1 MYGFKGR
8 FDDVDVLPSERTKTE
23 ASNFI
28 VYILNKFDI
37 QQKELA
43 ELSGIE
49 KSLISKTNLGQRVL
63 RFKELEAI
71 CNSTGINLTKAAC
84 VLGYPDY
91 KNPDGYLGKDY
102 MTDSEYIAL
111 YNAIKKPRCNVNE
124 STEKL
129 KVLGRKLEQKDWNE
143 KVSDGETVDIVE
155 YCKVDSVSNGPFIVR
170 LREAFMKEF
179 PNSNKLTVCEDGSV
193 DISIGNGM
201 FFRIEISPEEIA
213 KIYADRIKEVFRGD
227 GL

>member
-8 FDDVDVLPSERTKTE
+8 FDDADILPSERTKME

-28 VYILNKFDI
+28 VYILDKFEI
-37 QQKELA
+37 QQKELS
-43 ELSGIE
+43 ELSGVE
-49 KSLISKTNLGQRVL
+49 RTLLSKTKVGRRVL

-71 CNSTGINLTKAAC
+71 CKSTGVNLTKAAC

-91 KNPDGYLGKDY
+91 QNPDGYFGKDY
-102 MTDSEYIAL
+102 MCDTEYITL
-111 YNAIKKPRCNVNE
+111 YNAIKKPRCKVNE

-129 KVLGRKLEQKDWNE
+129 KALGRKLEQKDWNE
-143 KVSDGETVDIVE
+143 EVGDAETVDIVE
-155 YCKVDSVSNGPFIVR
+155 YCKVDSVTNGPFLVK

-179 PNSNKLTVCEDGSV
+179 PNASKVAVHEDGSV

-201 FFRIEISPEEIA
+201 YFRVEISIEEIA
-213 KIYADRIKEVFRGD
+213 RVYSERIKEV
-227 GL
+227 LK

>member
-8 FDDVDVLPSERTKTE
+8 FDDADVLPSERTKTE

-28 VYILNKFDI
+28 VYILDKFEI

-43 ELSGIE
+43 ELSGVE
-49 KSLISKTNLGQRVL
+49 KSLISKTKLGQRVL

-71 CNSTGINLTKAAC
+71 CNSTGTNLTKAAC

-91 KNPDGYLGKDY
+91 QNPDGYFGKDY
-102 MTDSEYIAL
+102 LCDTEYATL
-111 YNAIKKPRCNVNE
+111 YNAVKKPRCKVNE

-129 KVLGRKLEQKDWNE
+129 KALGRKLEQKDWNE
-143 KVSDGETVDIVE
+143 EVGDGETADIVE
-155 YCKVDSVSNGPFIVR
+155 YCKVDSVTNGLFLVK

-179 PNSNKLTVCEDGSV
+179 PNASKVAVHEDGSV
-193 DISIGNGM
+193 DISIGNGIC
-201 FFRIEISPEEIA
+201 FRVEISIEEIA
-213 KIYADRIKEVFRGD
+213 RVYSERIKEV
-227 GL
+227 LK